1 MSISVIACR
10 RDIVPHS
17 GIMTVSIRKVIQM
30 LVAFVMVEKAI
41 VLHDLILFSSSS
53 LFPDVPIIVA
63 IFSFSLSS

>member
-10 RDIVPHS
+10 RDIVPHF

-53 LFPDVPIIVA
+53 LFPDVRIIVA